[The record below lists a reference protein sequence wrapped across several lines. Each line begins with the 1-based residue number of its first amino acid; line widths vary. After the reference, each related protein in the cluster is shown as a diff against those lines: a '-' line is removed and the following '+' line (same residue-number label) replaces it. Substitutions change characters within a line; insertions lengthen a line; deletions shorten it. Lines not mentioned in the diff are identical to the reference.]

1 MEHESSVMTDEE
13 DGTWGLPMCLC
24 LFIVLIGMAF
34 FFRDDMLK
42 IINPKTHLKT
52 NWSWE
57 TFKI

>member
-1 MEHESSVMTDEE
+1 MTDEE

-52 NWSWE
+52 N
-57 TFKI
+57 